1 MTTADLDALCAML
14 HNYFNIHHDADI
26 HRGSYTI
33 VNGRI
38 ESLPFLVN
46 GQYFRILGSALNDG
60 VHQYP
65 ATDLADETFDGAIW
79 AMFVPRDV
87 LRLAEQIADYNE
99 QVQRLVEAEASLKGY
114 TSETLS
120 GFYSYSIGST
130 APPGMEAVKADIDAK
145 FRRYRKLV
153 IF

>member
-14 HNYFNIHHDADI
+14 HNYFNVHHDADI
-26 HRGSYTI
+26 HRGTYTI

-99 QVQRLVEAEASLKGY
+99 QVQQLVEAEGERGGF
-114 TSETLS
+114 TSES
-120 GFYSYSIGST
+120 FGGYSYTIGGA

-145 FRRYRKLV
+145 FLRYRKLV